1 MQGSRDEQGINSGE
15 FDVKAML
22 EETSGRVPGFKQKLA
37 AWWHGY
43 DLNLTDE
50 QSDDPDG
57 DTDQARIIS
66 VPRFKQDLT
75 ARAAVLQEL
84 WGPGCVSP
92 GPAEFMREITAYLG
106 LTAEMSMLDI
116 GAGLGGPSRAISEEY
131 GIWVTAYE
139 TREDWVSAGMEQST
153 MAGMSKKVPI
163 AQFDPEGLE
172 LPERKFDCALSKE
185 LLHVLAGKSKKRMLG
200 EIKRTLKPN
209 GQLLITDYIA
219 ASSSLNEGI
228 VAAWNEN
235 AELESRFWTKDDYEA
250 AFADV
255 DLEVCVTEDI
265 SAKQVEFISAG
276 FRTLS
281 RRMEELL
288 AEEADAEKQVNLRRA
303 LAFETRRWAVRSEIL
318 QSGDVQLLRL
328 SAINHIEPEIR

>member
-1 MQGSRDEQGINSGE
+1 M
-15 FDVKAML
+15 KAML

-43 DLNLTDE
+43 DLNSTDE
-50 QSDDPDG
+50 QADDPDR
-57 DTDQARIIS
+57 DTDEPRVIS
-66 VPRFKQDLT
+66 APRFKQDLT

-92 GPAEFMREITAYLG
+92 GPADFMREITAYLG

-139 TREDWVSAGMEQST
+139 TREDWVSAGMEQSK

-163 AQFDPEGLE
+163 AQFDPQTLE
-172 LPERKFDCALSKE
+172 LPERKFDCVLSKE
-185 LLHVLAGKSKKRMLG
+185 LLHVLAGKSKKRLIG
-200 EIKRTLKPN
+200 EIKQTLKPK

-219 ASSSLNEGI
+219 ASNSPSEG
-228 VAAWNEN
+228 VVRAWNEN
-235 AELESRFWTKDDYEA
+235 AELESCFWTKDDYEA
-250 AFADV
+250 ALAEAS
-255 DLEVCVTEDI
+255 LEVCVTEDI
-265 SAKQVEFISAG
+265 SAKQVDFISAG

-318 QSGDVQLLRL
+318 QSGEVRLLRL
-328 SAINHIEPEIR
+328 SAMNHVEPEIR